1 MSVSETGRSER
12 PAAGVLGVA
21 TAVPEHHIEQN
32 QAKDMARSFFAG
44 HFRDIERLLGVFES
58 VQVDDRYFVVPPE
71 WFDAEHDLHDRNVA
85 YTREAVELS
94 TTSANRALRRA
105 GVEPDRIDAIFF
117 VSSTGFATPSL
128 DSVLVGELGLRPDV
142 RRDATFGHGC
152 AGGAGGLARAADWA
166 ASHPGR
172 YALLVAT
179 ELCGLAL
186 QRSDVSKTNLVATSL
201 FGDGSASVVVG
212 TDPGGPRVVADSSVV
227 WPDTRDV
234 MGWTFGPTGMGVVL
248 SKSVPSIVRKHVA
261 DSVEVVCTAAGI
273 DRADLDHFV
282 LHPGGAAVLDAF
294 SDALDLD
301 SHDLDHSRSVLRS
314 YGNMSAPTVLF
325 VLDEFLRRGSRRPGD
340 DVLLSAMGPG
350 FAAEHLVLRCE

>member
-1 MSVSETGRSER
+1 MTHDDGER
-12 PAAGVLGVA
+12 AATTAGILGVG
-21 TAVPEHHIEQN
+21 TAVPEHRIGQD
-32 QAKDMARSFFAG
+32 QARDMARRLFSA
-44 HFRDIERLLGVFES
+44 HFRDIERLLGLFEN
-58 VQVDDRYFVVPPE
+58 VHVDDRYFAVPPE
-71 WFDAEHDLHDRNVA
+71 WFDTEHDLGERNDV
-85 YTREAVELS
+85 YTREAVALS
-94 TTSANRALRRA
+94 TTSATRAMRNA
-105 GVEPDRIDAIFF
+105 GVEAERIDAIFF

-128 DSVLVGELGLRPDV
+128 DSVLVGELGLRRDV

-166 ASHPGR
+166 ATHPGR

-212 TDPGGPRVVADSSVV
+212 TDPSGLRVVADSSVV
-227 WPDTRDV
+227 WPDTHDV

-248 SKSVPSIVRKHVA
+248 SKSVPSIVRKYFA
-261 DSVEVVCTAAGI
+261 DSVDVVCAAAGI
-273 DRADLDHFV
+273 NRVDLDHFV

-294 SDALDLD
+294 GDALDLD
-301 SHDLDHSRSVLRS
+301 SHDLDHSREVLRS

-325 VLDEFLRRGSRRPGD
+325 VLDEFLRRGSQDPGD
-340 DVLLSAMGPG
+340 LVLLSAMGPG